1 MCLLGND
8 LQKLLF
14 DVLVRHLDFWRSRI
28 CGTMEVCKLG
38 GLNFL
43 ALWALYPPPPPPLF
57 LLTRLER

>member
-43 ALWALYPPPPPPLF
+43 ALWAV
-57 LLTRLER
+57 